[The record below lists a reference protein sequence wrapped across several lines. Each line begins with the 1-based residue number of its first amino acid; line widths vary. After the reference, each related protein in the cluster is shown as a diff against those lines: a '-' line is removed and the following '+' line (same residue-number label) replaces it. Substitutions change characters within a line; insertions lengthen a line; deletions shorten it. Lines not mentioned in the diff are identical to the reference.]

1 MGECNMESKYM
12 YHQYGSSSNNI
23 DDLLMDG
30 EEVLWRG
37 KPKKNAFILNKA
49 LVMFPVALIWL
60 LFDGGFIVLLISTG
74 EIRSMFWF
82 IIPFFAIHLIPVW
95 MWLANAISAGKRW
108 RNTEYA
114 VTDKRII
121 LRNGLFGYDY
131 QSINYIDIEKVNM
144 HVGFIDRILKVGDI
158 RIILSGKSDSN
169 SKSAILD
176 IEQPFDVYKRIQ
188 KIVLDIQTDIHYP
201 NNLRPSENPGYQTKY
216 KG

>member
-1 MGECNMESKYM
+1 MESKYM
-12 YHQYGSSSNNI
+12 YNQYGSSSNNI

-37 KPKKNAFILNKA
+37 KPKKNAFILNKVF
-49 LVMFPVALIWL
+49 VMFPVALIWL
-60 LFDGGFIVLLISTG
+60 LFDGGFIAILISTG
-74 EIRSMFWF
+74 EIGSMLWF

-95 MWLANAISAGKRW
+95 IWLANAISAGKRW

-131 QSINYIDIEKVNM
+131 QSINYVDIEKVNM
-144 HVGFIDRILKVGDI
+144 QVGFIDRILKVGDI

-169 SKSAILD
+169 RKAAILD
-176 IEQPFDVYKRIQ
+176 IEQPFDVYKRLQ